1 MLLAKIRRGL
11 QVVRKKER
19 KKKQEKGP
27 LKRISAPEAYRSIL
41 SLVIAKVAKRVTLRP
56 CSKVNQ
62 GDWQGLSAIVI
73 EKRK

>member
-1 MLLAKIRRGL
+1 MQGRR
-11 QVVRKKER
+11 KE

-62 GDWQGLSAIVI
+62 GDWQSLSAIVI
-73 EKRK
+73 ERRK